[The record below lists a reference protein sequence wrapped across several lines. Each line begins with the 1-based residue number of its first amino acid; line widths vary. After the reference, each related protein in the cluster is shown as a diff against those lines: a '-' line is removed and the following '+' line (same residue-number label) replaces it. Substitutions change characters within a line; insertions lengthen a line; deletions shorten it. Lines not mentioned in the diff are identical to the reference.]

1 MGEDARD
8 LLRGLGLVQEPRIDR
23 DDPAQTRVS
32 VDDRTVGYVDF
43 DREFLVIRLD
53 RVKALDQPLE

>member
-1 MGEDARD
+1 VIGD
-8 LLRGLGLVQEPRIDR
+8 LVPEGVHMIKQAAIGI
-23 DDPAQTRVS
+23 VS